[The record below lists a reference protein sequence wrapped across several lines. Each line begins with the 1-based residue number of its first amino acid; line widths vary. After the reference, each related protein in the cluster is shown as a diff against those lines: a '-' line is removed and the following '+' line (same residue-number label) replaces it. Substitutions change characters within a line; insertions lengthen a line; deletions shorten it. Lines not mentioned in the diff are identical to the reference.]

1 MNERIVHAIGVD
13 IGGTH
18 TKIAL
23 VDTRGKISTLVRIET
38 DVDPQKPEA
47 FIDHVCEI
55 AKQIQSS
62 FIGNIVG
69 VGVSCLGMQNE
80 NGIGPRY
87 SVNVPGLND
96 FNIRDYVHSHLGLPV
111 KVTNDLMSHTLA
123 EYHYGVGQ
131 GCTRFL
137 CVALGT
143 GIGAAAII
151 NGEPVE
157 LWGGTSGDSGRIP
170 LDPKSEFVCAGN
182 IHGSAEALCGVAGIE
197 EYARLMYKKEGITA
211 KDVITACRTGNDPIA
226 EEIIKI
232 VGRHTGHLIAILA
245 MIFGPD
251 RVALAGGTSNAGYI
265 LLESCRISFDEIA
278 GDYFRMLAKTD
289 PPVHSEIEIVF
300 GEIRGEAGVV
310 GGALGILK
318 PFIHKTF

>member
-1 MNERIVHAIGVD
+1 MNEQIIHAIGVD
-13 IGGTH
+13 IGGTQ

-23 VDTRGKISTLVRIET
+23 VDNRGKISDLIRIET
-38 DVDPQKPEA
+38 EVDPQNPES
-47 FIDHVCEI
+47 FIERVCDV

-62 FIGNIVG
+62 STGKIVG

-80 NGIGPRY
+80 DGSGPRY

-96 FNIRDYVHSHLGLPV
+96 FNIHDCLHSHLGLPV

-151 NGEPVE
+151 NGEPVK

-197 EYARLMYKKEGITA
+197 EYARRFYRKESLTA
-211 KDVITACRTGNDPIA
+211 KDVITACRTGDDPIA

-232 VGRHTGHLIAILA
+232 VGKHTGHLIAILA

-251 RVALAGGTSNAGYI
+251 RVALAGGTANAGQV
-265 LLESCRISFDEIA
+265 LLDSCRDSFDEIA
-278 GDYFRMLAKTD
+278 GDYFRMLAKTE

-300 GEIRGEAGVV
+300 GDIKGEAGVV

>member
-1 MNERIVHAIGVD
+1 MNEQNVHAIGVD

-23 VDTRGKISTLVRIET
+23 VDNRGKISDLVRIET
-38 DVDPQKPEA
+38 AVNPQNPKA
-47 FIDHVCEI
+47 FIERICET
-55 AKQIQSS
+55 AKRIQSS
-62 FIGNIVG
+62 FKGNIVG

-80 NGIGPRY
+80 NGSGPRY

-96 FNIRDYVHSHLGLPV
+96 YNIRDCLQSQLGLPV

-123 EYHYGVGQ
+123 EYYYGVGR

-137 CVALGT
+137 CVAIGT
-143 GIGAAAII
+143 GIGAAAIN
-151 NGEPVE
+151 NGEPIE

-170 LDPKSEFVCAGN
+170 LDPKSEFVCGGN

-197 EYARLMYKKEGITA
+197 EYARRLYRKEGITA

-232 VGRHTGHLIAILA
+232 VGQHTGHLIAILA

-251 RVALAGGTSNAGYI
+251 RVALAGGTANAGQV
-265 LLESCRISFDEIA
+265 LLDSCCDRFDEIA
-278 GDYFRMLAKTD
+278 GDYFRMLARTD
-289 PPVHSEIEIVF
+289 PPVLSEIEIVF
-300 GEIRGEAGVV
+300 GKMRGEAGVV

-318 PFIHKTF
+318 